1 MHEEMTGASLAW
13 KFPRAS
19 RRGSLD
25 ISTLEPRE
33 RGVYGRGCY
42 GPRVTP
48 TPLGPAPAKLAADGD
63 SGCRAPVHGGGWRSP
78 PGAAGMAPI
87 HPGGAP
93 RFVRPAATS
102 NSRRPAPQLCVPFFF
117 PTATCANSGGE
128 ARACLFRSGDSTIG
142 WWVIWFCRRSSAA
155 GASSTLRGIR
165 RAAAGRA
172 GPTQKRCASWA
183 RARSAPL
190 LAPRA
195 TTSTRGVTPGLPLVS
210 AAFLLEFYNR

>member
-1 MHEEMTGASLAW
+1 MCMKTNDEFKKMISLSQPYCTGS
-13 KFPRAS
+13 
-19 RRGSLD
+19 
-25 ISTLEPRE
+25 
-33 RGVYGRGCY
+33 GRGGGRTVCY
-42 GPRVTP
+42 ASNPHPTWPRSRDVSWLP
-48 TPLGPAPAKLAADGD
+48 VALG
-63 SGCRAPVHGGGWRSP
+63 
-78 PGAAGMAPI
+78 
-87 HPGGAP
+87 
-93 RFVRPAATS
+93 
-102 NSRRPAPQLCVPFFF
+102 SRRPAPQLCVPFFS

-128 ARACLFRSGDSTIG
+128 ARACLYRSGDTTIG
-142 WWVIWFCRRSSAA
+142 WWATWFCRRSSAA
-155 GASSTLRGIR
+155 GASSTPRGSR